1 MATHCRL
8 SLAPWRPSF
17 EEAGGSQFAVQ
28 SLSHVRLLGAQRLS
42 TPGSFGCRPSSPG
55 VTLEVGTQP
64 LDTSQ
69 QTPHG
74 AGLS

>member
-1 MATHCRL
+1 MFSDLKRL
-8 SLAPWRPSF
+8 CEDLIKQRGFCLAF
-17 EEAGGSQFAVQ
+17 VQ
-28 SLSHVRLLGAQRLS
+28 SLSHVQLLGAQRLS
-42 TPGSFGCRPSSPG
+42 SSGCQPSSPG

-69 QTPHG
+69 QMPRR